1 MLENDGVK
9 RAVYNE
15 FLQKVNAIQ
24 TIDTNDLVKKAGR
37 STTIYEIEKKCL
49 IMINILLLNNLI
61 SFQLQ
66 NLMNNLKKQ
75 D

>member
-24 TIDTNDLVKKAGR
+24 TIDTNDLVKKAG
-37 STTIYEIEKKCL
+37 SNTAIYEIEKKMPDRDKY
-49 IMINILLLNNLI
+49 ITT
-61 SFQLQ
+61 
-66 NLMNNLKKQ
+66 K
-75 D
+75 

>member
-37 STTIYEIEKKCL
+37 STTIYEIEKKMPDHDKY
-49 IMINILLLNNLI
+49 ITT
-61 SFQLQ
+61 
-66 NLMNNLKKQ
+66 K
-75 D
+75 

>member
-24 TIDTNDLVKKAGR
+24 TIDTNDLVKKAG
-37 STTIYEIEKKCL
+37 SNTTIYEIEKKMPDL
-49 IMINILLLNNLI
+49 DKYITN
-61 SFQLQ
+61 
-66 NLMNNLKKQ
+66 K
-75 D
+75 

>member
-37 STTIYEIEKKCL
+37 NTTIYEIEKKMPDRDKY
-49 IMINILLLNNLI
+49 ITT
-61 SFQLQ
+61 
-66 NLMNNLKKQ
+66 K
-75 D
+75 